1 LLCDVGKVLW
11 EEHVD
16 LAAAKIGT
24 MGERAEDVFYLT
36 DGQRRPLGEAAAAR
50 LRSRL
55 LETLS
60 APDHG

>member
-1 LLCDVGKVLW
+1 VGKVLW
-11 EEHVD
+11 EERVD

-36 DGQRRPLGEAAAAR
+36 DGQRRPLDEQAAER

-55 LETLS
+55 LEALGS
-60 APDHG
+60 PAHA